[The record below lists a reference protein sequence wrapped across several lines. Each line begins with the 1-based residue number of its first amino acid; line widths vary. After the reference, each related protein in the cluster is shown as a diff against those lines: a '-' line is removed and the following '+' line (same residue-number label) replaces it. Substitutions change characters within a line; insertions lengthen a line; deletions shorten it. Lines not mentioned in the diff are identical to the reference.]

1 MMEVFQK
8 QWRILIPALLAVFLV
23 ACAGGETKRGTG
35 EYVDDKVI
43 STKVK
48 TNLGTELGAS
58 SAVDIQVETYKGT
71 VQLSGFVKTEEE
83 KKKAGEIAKKVTGVE
98 KVVNNI
104 ALRKAQ

>member
-1 MMEVFQK
+1 MEALLRHCRWF
-8 QWRILIPALLAVFLV
+8 IPAVLGVFLV
-23 ACAGGETKRGTG
+23 ACAGGESKRATG

-48 TNLGTELGAS
+48 TNLGTELGAG

-71 VQLSGFVKTEEE
+71 VQLSGFVKTQEE
-83 KKKAGEIAKKVTGVE
+83 KQKATEIAKKVTGVE

>member
-1 MMEVFQK
+1 MEVLFRHRR
-8 QWRILIPALLAVFLV
+8 WFIPAVLGVFLV
-23 ACAGGETKRGTG
+23 ACAGSESKRATG

-48 TNLGTELGAS
+48 TNLGTELGAG

-71 VQLSGFVKTEEE
+71 VQLSGFVKTQEE
-83 KKKAGEIAKKVTGVE
+83 KQKAAEIAKKVTGVE